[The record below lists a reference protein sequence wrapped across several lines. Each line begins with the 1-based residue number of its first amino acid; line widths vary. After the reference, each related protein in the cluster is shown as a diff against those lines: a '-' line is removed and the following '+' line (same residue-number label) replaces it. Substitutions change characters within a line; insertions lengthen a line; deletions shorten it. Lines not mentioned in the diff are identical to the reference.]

1 MKNTKINLKLFKAL
15 FIDKNPEL
23 FQLIK
28 KMDLFSR
35 AMSKTRYDSSQIEKN
50 GWSILENKYIE
61 EIDNQIKKNRD
72 EYPVRS
78 WEFTTERKN
87 QVAQELRLHVKTFFY
102 NASRDKNFN
111 MHRIKT
117 DFVNK
122 NDEQGW
128 DVVSAIGPPYLDLD
142 NPANNKLFW
151 NGKEVDEELI
161 SEFIKITENTNTKSR
176 RDVQIRLLD
185 FNFGV
190 SAKESIPVKFLLH
203 FINNNH
209 RNKNIQ
215 DIIKKPIP
223 DILDYIDL
231 TIQAVANK
239 NREYNKGDWT
249 RVIEYHSPK
258 FALKL
263 IPRFKHYLDEQREE

>member
-1 MKNTKINLKLFKAL
+1 MKNTKINLKLFRAL
-15 FIDKNPEL
+15 FIDKRPDL

-50 GWSILENKYIE
+50 GRSILENKYIE

-72 EYPVRS
+72 EYPVKS

-87 QVAQELRLHVKTFFY
+87 QVALELRLHVKTFFY

-117 DFVNK
+117 DFVTK

-128 DVVSAIGPPYLDLD
+128 DVVNAIGPPYLDLD

-151 NGKEVDEELI
+151 KGKEVDEKLI
-161 SEFIKITENTNTKSR
+161 SEF
-176 RDVQIRLLD
+176 
-185 FNFGV
+185 
-190 SAKESIPVKFLLH
+190 KE
-203 FINNNH
+203 
-209 RNKNIQ
+209 
-215 DIIKKPIP
+215 
-223 DILDYIDL
+223 
-231 TIQAVANK
+231 
-239 NREYNKGDWT
+239 
-249 RVIEYHSPK
+249 
-258 FALKL
+258 
-263 IPRFKHYLDEQREE
+263 